1 MTPSHTLYL
10 ASASPRR
17 RELLEQLGLNPERIH
32 ADIDESR
39 QPGESPRAYVER
51 LAREKAAAGWQVV
64 ATNHLPARP
73 LLAADTTVALGDT
86 IFGKPADAADARAML
101 TLLSGTTHEVLT
113 AVAVRLGERV
123 ELATS
128 VSLVTFAALSPAQ
141 IDAYVAS
148 GEPMDKAGA
157 YGIQGLAGI
166 FAERLEGS
174 YTGVMGLPLYETAQL
189 LARFGLDVLAR
200 EAK

>member
-1 MTPSHTLYL
+1 MTPAHTLYL

-39 QPGESPRAYVER
+39 RPGEAPRAYVER

-64 ATNHLPARP
+64 AANHLPARP

-113 AVAVRLGERV
+113 AVAVRQGEQV

-128 VSLVTFAALSPAQ
+128 VSLVTFASLSPAQ

-166 FAERLEGS
+166 FAERLDGS